1 MKRIA
6 VIMGS
11 DSDLPVADKA
21 VSVLK
26 EFGIDYEVRVLSA
39 HRTPSEVEEFSR
51 TARENGFGAIISIAG
66 LAAHLGGVIAANTT
80 LPVIGIPVS
89 GKLMGGLDAVFS
101 TLQMP
106 PGIPVAAVGLDN
118 GKNAAL
124 LAIEMLAVT
133 DETLQG
139 KLEDYRASMRETVL
153 RKDKEIRNG
162 KESSA
167 L

>member
-1 MKRIA
+1 
-6 VIMGS
+6 MGS

-39 HRTPSEVEEFSR
+39 HRTPCEVEEFSR
-51 TARENGFGAIISIAG
+51 EARGRGFGAIISIAG

-80 LPVIGIPVS
+80 LPVIGVPVS

-124 LAIEMLAVT
+124 LALEMLAVS
-133 DETLQG
+133 DETLLE
-139 KLEDYRASMRETVL
+139 KLDSYRRSMRDTVL
-153 RKDKEIRNG
+153 RKDEEIRNG
-162 KESSA
+162 KENTA